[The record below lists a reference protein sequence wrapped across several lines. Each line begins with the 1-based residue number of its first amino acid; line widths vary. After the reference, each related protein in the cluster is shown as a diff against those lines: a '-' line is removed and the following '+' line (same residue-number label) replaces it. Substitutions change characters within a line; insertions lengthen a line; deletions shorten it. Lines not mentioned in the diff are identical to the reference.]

1 LLPDRTG
8 SWIYQPVTDARRG
21 LNTFMGIDK
30 LNVAEIVPI
39 ALREHVWPVSRMIS
53 VAIKLLRKRCPGIEL
68 IVAFADT
75 GESHHGGIYQAANF
89 TYAGMSAPGR
99 LFRHKA
105 TGRLLH
111 NRAVSA
117 TGYRS
122 HFGTVR
128 KVGAG
133 HQRRMSTELAQLKSV
148 AEQVT
153 LEMKPNELNQLGI
166 FGGPQETRSPGT
178 C

>member
-1 LLPDRTG
+1 
-8 SWIYQPVTDARRG
+8 
-21 LNTFMGIDK
+21 
-30 LNVAEIVPI
+30 
-39 ALREHVWPVSRMIS
+39 
-53 VAIKLLRKRCPGIEL
+53 
-68 IVAFADT
+68 
-75 GESHHGGIYQAANF
+75 
-89 TYAGMSAPGR
+89 MSAPGR

-105 TGRLLH
+105 TGRLPY

-148 AEQVT
+148 AEQAT
-153 LEMKPNELNQLGI
+153 LETKPNELNELGKI
-166 FGGPQETRSPGT
+166 GGPPETRTPDPLIKSQLLYQLS
-178 C
+178 